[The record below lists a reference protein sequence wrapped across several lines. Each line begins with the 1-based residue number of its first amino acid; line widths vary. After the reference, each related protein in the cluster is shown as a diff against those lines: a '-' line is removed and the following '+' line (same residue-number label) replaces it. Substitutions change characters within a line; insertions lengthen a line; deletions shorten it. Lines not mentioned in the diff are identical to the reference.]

1 MDERP
6 PLTKRLRHYTAVTAA
21 CTLTTVAVLYAALCA
36 KLADD
41 APSDA
46 YGTGGFPRGFGILA
60 LSTAIGSLAAA
71 GLWWYAVR
79 GRRHRSALGRTAAVA
94 VALVALWPGWLG
106 FSWMRGPQMDLFGYQ
121 APDGGALEKPLGSWA
136 GPPASGDVIRVRADG
151 VTAYNGEGR
160 HGGGFRAPDG
170 GAVCAMSN
178 DAPSGIGLVTLTSA
192 ENECGN
198 SLVAVNTGSGDK
210 RWTKDVPKLVGKPSA
225 GGTLAVAATADAVL
239 ALDLGTGAELW
250 RFPLPGGAVV
260 SQVAAG
266 PDRVLFL
273 ARTDR
278 GSELSAL
285 DAHTGSRSWQSLLPD
300 GYGAPGI
307 VSAFPAAAVADGR
320 LLLFDEA
327 GRPRTGPQPP
337 FFLGPDAARLVV
349 GDVLYAA
356 VPEREKR
363 ELLAAYSLKD
373 GRRLWTR
380 AFEDDWQIR
389 AVAVGRNDRIAVVTQ
404 GTYTHLWH
412 LDPRTGKPG
421 GESTVLRDLPLGT
434 SFALYG
440 RTFVNLDAGGRLPPI
455 FDVRP
460 AFGW

>member
-6 PLTKRLRHYTAVTAA
+6 SPGQRLRHYTAVTAA
-21 CTLTTVAVLYAALCA
+21 CAFTAVAVLYAVLCA

-41 APSDA
+41 TPSDA
-46 YGTGGFPRGFGILA
+46 YGTGSAPRGFGILA
-60 LSTAIGSLAAA
+60 LSTAAGALAAA

-106 FSWMRGPQMDLFGYQ
+106 FSWMRGPQMDLFSYQ

-136 GPPASGDVIRVRADG
+136 GTPASGDVIRVRADG
-151 VTAYNGEGR
+151 VTAFNGEGR
-160 HGGGFRAPDG
+160 HGGGFSAPDG
-170 GAVCAMSN
+170 GAVCAMSD
-178 DAPSGIGLVTLTSA
+178 DAPSGTGLVTLTTAGS
-192 ENECGN
+192 ECGN

-210 RWTKDVPKLVGKPSA
+210 RWTKDIPKLAGKPSA
-225 GGTLAVAATADAVL
+225 GGNLAVAATTDAVL
-239 ALDLGTGAELW
+239 AHDLGTGAELW
-250 RFPLPGGAVV
+250 RFPLPAGTVV

-273 ARTDR
+273 ARTDK

-285 DAHTGSRSWQSLLPD
+285 DARIGSRSWQSPLPD

-307 VSAFPAAAVADGR
+307 VSASPAAAVADGH
-320 LLLFDEA
+320 LMLFDEA
-327 GRPRTGPQPP
+327 GRPRTVPEPP
-337 FFLGPDAARLVV
+337 FVPADEARLVV
-349 GDVLYAA
+349 GDVLYVA
-356 VPEREKR
+356 VSEREKR
-363 ELLAAYSLKD
+363 ELLTAYSLKD
-373 GRRLWTR
+373 GRHLWTR

-389 AVAVGRNDRIAVVTQ
+389 GLAVGRNDRIAVVTQ

-412 LDPRTGKPG
+412 LDPRTGRPG

-440 RTFVNLDAGGRLPPI
+440 RTFVNLDDGGRLPPI

>member
-1 MDERP
+1 MDQRP
-6 PLTKRLRHYTAVTAA
+6 PLAERLRHYTAVTAA
-21 CTLTTVAVLYAALCA
+21 CALTTVVVLYAVLCA

-41 APSDA
+41 TPSDA
-46 YGTGGFPRGFGILA
+46 YGTGSPPRGFGILA
-60 LSTAIGSLAAA
+60 ASTVVGALAAA
-71 GLWWYAVR
+71 VLWWYVVR
-79 GRRHRSALGRTAAVA
+79 GRRHRSALGRAAAVA
-94 VALVALWPGWLG
+94 LALVALGPGWLG

-121 APDGGALEKPLGSWA
+121 VPDGGALEKPLGSWA
-136 GPPASGDVIRVRADG
+136 FEHSSGAVIRVRADG

-170 GAVCAMSN
+170 GAVCAMSD
-178 DAPSGIGLVTLTSA
+178 DAPSGTGLVTLTTADS
-192 ENECGN
+192 ECGN
-198 SLVAVNTGSGDK
+198 SLVAVRTESGEK
-210 RWTKDVPKLVGKPSA
+210 RWTKDIPKLVGKPSA
-225 GGTLAVAATADAVL
+225 GGNLAVAATTDAVL
-239 ALDLGTGAELW
+239 AHDLDTGAELW
-250 RFPLPGGAVV
+250 RFPLPAGAVV

-273 ARTDR
+273 ARTEG

-285 DAHTGSRSWQSLLPD
+285 DARTGSRSWQALLPD

-307 VSAFPAAAVADGR
+307 VSASPAAAVADGR
-320 LLLFDEA
+320 LLLFDET
-327 GRPRTGPQPP
+327 GRPRTDPEPP
-337 FFLGPDAARLVV
+337 FHLGPDTARLVV

-380 AFEDDWQIR
+380 AFEGDWQVR

-404 GTYTHLWH
+404 GAYTHLWH
-412 LDPRTGKPG
+412 LDPGTGKPG